1 MRTNFLTFCC
11 VTITVFLFFSCA
23 AKFPSFEKQLLFR
36 ADSLFKVGNYEYAKV
51 NYAKIRDAHPETDV
65 AKTAQFYLGYINV
78 FYDNPFANW
87 EAALREFRMFATLFP
102 QDYRIG
108 EVNSWIRILTVMQ
121 SFKKEYQGSITK
133 LDQVKIKDQKETEFK
148 SVEHRI
154 KIDSIAETLKK
165 CFDDRDSLVRKTK
178 DLENAILDL
187 EKTCQGAVR

>member
-1 MRTNFLTFCC
+1 MRNKFLTFCW
-11 VTITVFLFFSCA
+11 VTVAVFFSGCA
-23 AKFPSFEKQLLFR
+23 VKRFSYEQQLLSE

-51 NYAKIRDAHPETDV
+51 KYAKIRDAHPETDV

-87 EAALREFRMFATLFP
+87 EASLREFRMFATLFP

-121 SFKKEYQGSITK
+121 SYKKEYQGTINK
-133 LDQVKIKDQKETEFK
+133 LDQIKAKELIKDNEPRAI
-148 SVEHRI
+148 VHRI
-154 KIDSIAETLKK
+154 NIDSIAETLRK